1 MANFWDKDMPQ
12 SVNFWEKDI
21 PQSEQKIP
29 QDKLKESYV
38 KGLTDIRGIPE
49 DMPPEN
55 VLQFRQ
61 QRQAER
67 TAYNTAKAQEG
78 IGSKLI
84 GAIEAPISITGK
96 LLGGLSGMAA

>member
-1 MANFWDKDMPQ
+1 MANFWDKDVPVTQNNFWEKDMPQ

-21 PQSEQKIP
+21 PKSAEQIF
-29 QDKLKESYV
+29 QDKIKESYA

-55 VLQFRQ
+55 VLQFRG

-67 TAYNTAKAQEG
+67 SAYDAAKAQEG
-78 IGSKLI
+78 LSLI
-84 GAIEAPISITGK
+84 HI
-96 LLGGLSGMAA
+96 